1 VIVREGD
8 SYFLQGPVTIDTV
21 QSALVEGRQL
31 FEGPQVRVDL
41 SRVSD
46 VDSAAVSLLLE
57 WVRNVAGRGWTMHY
71 SHFNRNLKS
80 LAVLYGVTHLIPGV
94 DD

>member
-8 SYFLQGPVTIDTV
+8 RYFLEGPVTIDTV
-21 QSALVEGRQL
+21 QTALAEGLKL

-41 SRVSD
+41 SRVRE

-57 WVRNVAGRGWTMHY
+57 WVRAAARAGWSMRY
-71 SHFNRNLKS
+71 SHLNHNLKS
-80 LAVLYGVTHLIPGV
+80 LAALYGLSDLIPGV

>member
-1 VIVREGD
+1 MIAREGD
-8 SYFLQGPVTIDTV
+8 SYFLEGPVTMATV
-21 QSALVEGRQL
+21 QAALAEWRQL

-41 SRVSD
+41 SRVSE

-57 WVRNVAGRGWTMHY
+57 WVRTAARAGWTTHY
-71 SHFNRNLKS
+71 SQFNRNLKS
-80 LAVLYGVTHLIPGV
+80 LAVLYGVTDLIPGV